1 MSVGVTY
8 DERMSRGGVA
18 GAGEGVELDR
28 SDSSV
33 MKYDSVAESEWDEGE
48 EYARRLMLLLLMV
61 GLPGGGTRMCFR
73 KKNMAH
79 GGGRDKMDAWVRFRL
94 G

>member
-33 MKYDSVAESEWDEGE
+33 MKWDSMAESEWGEEE
-48 EYARRLMLLLLMV
+48 EYARRLMLLLLTV
-61 GLPGGGTRMCFR
+61 GLLGGGTRMCFR
-73 KKNMAH
+73 KKSRAH
-79 GGGRDKMDAWVRFRL
+79 GGGRDRIDAWVRFRL

>member
-33 MKYDSVAESEWDEGE
+33 MK
-48 EYARRLMLLLLMV
+48 
-61 GLPGGGTRMCFR
+61 
-73 KKNMAH
+73 
-79 GGGRDKMDAWVRFRL
+79 
-94 G
+94 